1 MMSCNKSYA
10 VTIFYVQDNGHFSK
24 HFEQKL
30 ESYETQSKI
39 TTKIIVEQIDDEN
52 LFIFRLTYWQ
62 FIAPITQGLVQ
73 KVFCF
78 DLR

>member
-39 TTKIIVEQIDDEN
+39 TTKIIVEQIDVS
-52 LFIFRLTYWQ
+52 R
-62 FIAPITQGLVQ
+62 
-73 KVFCF
+73 
-78 DLR
+78 